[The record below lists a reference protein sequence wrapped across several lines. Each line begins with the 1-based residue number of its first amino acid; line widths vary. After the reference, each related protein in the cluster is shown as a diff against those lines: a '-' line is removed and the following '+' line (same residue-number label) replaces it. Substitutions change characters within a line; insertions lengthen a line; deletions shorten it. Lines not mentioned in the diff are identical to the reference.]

1 MSRRDGTAPTARRR
15 KANRANARLSTGP
28 KTSKGRNRSAR
39 NALRHGLSLPI
50 FSDPAL
56 SQEAATLARQIA
68 PAKAKPQIQE
78 LARAVA
84 EAHIDVR
91 RIRAARH
98 DFIARALRDP
108 NYDSCADSDK
118 KLMAALRIIGRYARF
133 EDIPAEEVNL
143 LDSKLVGPEKFG
155 TILAEIALRLPA
167 FDRYEARALSR
178 RKRAIQAL
186 DAALVEAARL
196 EAAER
201 DSLRDAGI
209 EVIDA
214 ETVVIS
220 GKTYQRL
227 V

>member
-1 MSRRDGTAPTARRR
+1 MSGRDRTVTSARRR
-15 KANRANARLSTGP
+15 QAKRARLSTGP
-28 KTSKGRNRSAR
+28 KTAAGKARSAR

-68 PAKAKPQIQE
+68 GADAAPQFQE
-78 LARAVA
+78 LARPIA
-84 EAHIDVR
+84 EAQIDLR
-91 RIRAARH
+91 RIRAERH
-98 DFIARALRDP
+98 DLITRALRNPD
-108 NYDSCADSDK
+108 YDSRANSDK
-118 KLMAALRIIGRYARF
+118 KLNVALRIIGRYSRF
-133 EDIPAEEVNL
+133 EDIPPEEVTL
-143 LDSKLVGPEKFG
+143 LDTKPEGPEKFAA
-155 TILAEIALRLPA
+155 ILTDIAQRLPA
-167 FDRYEARALSR
+167 LDRYEARALSR
-178 RKRAIQAL
+178 RKRAIQAF

-201 DSLRDAGI
+201 DNLRDAGI

-227 V
+227 I